1 MSTGNISEQPN
12 KTVQA
17 YHGNERL
24 VAFSDGVLSITI
36 TLLIFELKV
45 PEIPSNLV
53 GTELIPALGQLLP
66 KILANII
73 TFVVLGI
80 YWISHHNTF
89 MHIKKHD
96 RALLWL
102 NILFLMCVA
111 SMPFSSSLIS
121 RYPDEKISLIAYSG
135 VLALA
140 GIAMELMWWYGTTH
154 NLVDGDKDADFV
166 AFVHRRNL
174 IPPAIYLLSI
184 LVCFISLKLAEFL
197 IFVVV
202 VLYIVPNPLDKK
214 HYKELS
220 KRLDE

>member
-1 MSTGNISEQPN
+1 MSTGNISERPN
-12 KTVQA
+12 KTVHA

-24 VAFSDGVLSITI
+24 IAFSDGILSITI
-36 TLLIFELKV
+36 TLLIFDLKV
-45 PEIPSNLV
+45 PEIASNLV
-53 GTELIPALGQLLP
+53 GTELMRALGQLLP

-140 GIAMELMWWYGTTH
+140 GISMELMWWYATTH
-154 NLVDGDKDADFV
+154 NLVDENKDAQFI

-174 IPPAIYLLSI
+174 IPPVIYLLSI
-184 LVCFISLKLAEFL
+184 VVSFINLKLAEFL
-197 IFVVV
+197 IFGVV

-214 HYKELS
+214 HYKELT